1 MANIFNAAQYL
12 ELYPALADYGYNE
25 SNAWDHFVQYGAA
38 ELRTPNDEL
47 EGKVYAES
55 VLNYANGNP
64 ELAEYF
70 GVVVPA
76 ESLTAAQ
83 QADLLLHYVQYGNAE
98 ERENKI
104 IDAPVQSED
113 SDLSDLRD
121 ALETVVAADADV
133 KEAVDAAVKGLKVTE
148 ADIAEKDGDKAEAV
162 KEEYKAAAGVIEKG
176 GDEKAEKDE
185 DKPNEA
191 IAIKGFAAVTD
202 AAVRTQLI
210 EAKQAQLANAEQ
222 VAAKKLSAADKAK
235 VDAYLAAEARV
246 ESLDD
251 RLETAE
257 TNAINVVATLAGA
270 QLTVDADVDV
280 EENESVSVGFNK
292 ALLGDVKG
300 KEEVT
305 AAAYF
310 AITRPDGTAVR
321 LTVNDNNQPV
331 FTKANGTAFTATN
344 QTADEKELV
353 SLVKASSS
361 YSSLAQSVQQTNALA
376 QQSATAQNRVDD
388 AFDAVPK
395 ALRDDD
401 KGELDGDAKEYEIA
415 KNNVKDFAENVAEF
429 RKTEAYQNAID
440 EANDAHKAAVDA
452 LEELGYEINDTG
464 FGTPEN
470 DLFVYA
476 NENDTVFAFGAE
488 GEDLFF
494 FGDFAFVE
502 LKANDNFA
510 EGNFGDRNT
519 LEIFAQQ
526 QGTDVVLYVEINE
539 VGGNAF
545 GLDDN
550 VHTVTLVGV
559 NLEDLSF
566 DSGAGFL
573 VA

>member
-12 ELYPALADYGYNE
+12 ELYPAIAEYGYNE
-25 SNAWDHFVQYGAA
+25 ANAWDHFVQYGAA

-104 IDAPVQSED
+104 IDAPVQGED

-133 KEAVDAAVKGLKVTE
+133 KEAVDAAVKGLKITE
-148 ADIAEKDGDKAEAV
+148 EVIADKGSKAEAV
-162 KEEYKAAAGVIEKG
+162 AAAYEDAAKVID
-176 GDEKAEKDE
+176 DEGA
-185 DKPNEA
+185 PNPD
-191 IAIKGFAAVTD
+191 IAIPGFAAVTD

-222 VAAKKLSAADKAK
+222 VAAKALGANKAK
-235 VDAYLAAEARV
+235 VDAYLAAQARV
-246 ESLDD
+246 ENLEG

-257 TNAINVVATLAGA
+257 TNAHNAATLASA
-270 QLTVDADVDV
+270 QLTVDVNDPDADENVPV
-280 EENESVSVGFNK
+280 EVNFVEASIILGEGES
-292 ALLGDVKG
+292 G
-300 KEEVT
+300 KHEVT
-305 AAAYF
+305 EAARFEIVHDEATVY
-310 AITRPDGTAVR
+310 
-321 LTVNDNNQPV
+321 LTVNSNNQPV
-331 FTKANGTAFTATN
+331 FT
-344 QTADEKELV
+344 TADGEAVTDATAKELV

-376 QQSATAQNRVDD
+376 QQSATAENRADD
-388 AFDAVPK
+388 AFDAVPEGLT
-395 ALRDDD
+395 A
-401 KGELDGDAKEYEIA
+401 GTELAGAAKDYETA
-415 KNNVKDFAENVAEF
+415 KNNVKEFADNVAEF
-429 RKTEAYQNAID
+429 RKTEAYQNAIE
-440 EANDAHKAAVDA
+440 EATAAHKAAVEA

-470 DLFVYA
+470 DLFVYG
-476 NENDTVFAFGAE
+476 NDDDTVFEFGAE

-502 LKANDNFA
+502 LKANDKFA

-545 GLDDN
+545 GIDDN
-550 VHTVTLVGV
+550 VNTITLVGV